1 MMCIPSTILS
11 PFENI
16 HVFLHRSGRSLG
28 FVKELIDE
36 AKGTQK
42 FRKGFFYIVNIA
54 PLHMY
59 DAAELNDTSND
70 EALSVLSEIAG
81 AAGPA

>member
-1 MMCIPSTILS
+1 MMVLKS
-11 PFENI
+11 FEREFCY
-16 HVFLHRSGRSLG
+16 V
-28 FVKELIDE
+28 
-36 AKGTQK
+36 
-42 FRKGFFYIVNIA
+42 VNIA
-54 PLHMY
+54 PLHTY